1 MTSNTHP
8 NTEASAVKVT
18 RKIPSTYSSC
28 DTARV
33 VSRKLGKAGF
43 VRFKESTYRAAGIDG
58 YWVHKVGCLVEID
71 YMGYQAKLRH
81 ADVKHRQWLAITFLR
96 SIGYNVNDL
105 GHIQCEK
112 SY

>member
-1 MTSNTHP
+1 MSNTLTQ
-8 NTEASAVKVT
+8 TEASAVPVASKA
-18 RKIPSTYSSC
+18 PSTFSSC

-33 VSRKLGKAGF
+33 VSRKLNKAGF
-43 VRFKESTYRAAGIDG
+43 ARFKESSIQAPGTDG

-81 ADVKHRQWLAITFLR
+81 ADLKHRQWLAITFLR

-105 GHIQCEK
+105 GHIQCEV
-112 SY
+112 SW

>member
-1 MTSNTHP
+1 MDNSNTQ
-8 NTEASAVKVT
+8 TEASAVPVASKT
-18 RKIPSTYSSC
+18 PSTFSSC

-43 VRFKESTYRAAGIDG
+43 ARFKESTNRAPGTDG

-71 YMGYQAKLRH
+71 YMGYQARLRF
-81 ADVKHRQWLAITFLR
+81 ADLKHRQWLAITFLR